1 MYELKNKKYDLFD
14 DLFDFPYSERRYTD
28 LMKTDIEEYDDS
40 YHINVEVPSVKKE
53 DVKISLEDGYLTIS
67 IEKKNNNDLKDKT
80 GKVIHKERYFG
91 SIKRSYNVGD
101 VKEEDISAK
110 LENGLL
116 TVVIKKPEP
125 VKEEEKRKYI
135 DIQ

>member
-14 DLFDFPYSERRYTD
+14 DLFDFPYSERRYSD

-53 DVKISLEDGYLTIS
+53 DVKISLEVGYLTIS

>member
-14 DLFDFPYSERRYTD
+14 DLFDFPYSERRYLD